1 MSQSEIYRDAA
12 IKCCHSSY
20 LILEILGEE
29 MQQKKKNRNYL
40 HLELIAYPGSWATEA
55 AFSPPREAE
64 PSALPLSFVMPS
76 D

>member
-1 MSQSEIYRDAA
+1 MLPLQ
-12 IKCCHSSY
+12 

-55 AFSPPREAE
+55 AFSPPRETE

>member
-55 AFSPPREAE
+55 A
-64 PSALPLSFVMPS
+64 
-76 D
+76 